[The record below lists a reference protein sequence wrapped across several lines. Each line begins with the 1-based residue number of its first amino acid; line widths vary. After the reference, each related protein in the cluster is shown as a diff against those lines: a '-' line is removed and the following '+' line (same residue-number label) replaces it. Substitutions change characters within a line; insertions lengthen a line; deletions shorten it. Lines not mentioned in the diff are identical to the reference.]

1 MQTIIATRW
10 PVQAR
15 HRYAYSRGF
24 PPKVHRHIKILK
36 VYLEVVI
43 NENMVEARISTEFRS
58 NVLRERMAPVGTL
71 GQSQK
76 SYFF

>member
-1 MQTIIATRW
+1 M
-10 PVQAR
+10 QAR

-58 NVLRERMAPVGTL
+58 NVLRETTILL
-71 GQSQK
+71 GHSPDSVIYTQLAIAK
-76 SYFF
+76 F